1 MKKSVLYRD
10 LVFLFGGAV
19 LFFLIVYVSLVHM
32 VQVNLSRQVLTK
44 NLQAQADAVLQ
55 LTCAYQDGELNKSA
69 YEKCCND
76 IADHILFVQDSE
88 GNLLHSENAVGYD
101 ALFEAV
107 CSLYNKNTNTDI
119 SSVKVDDDTFIC
131 VAEKSAGGESSAR
144 VFACAPESA
153 RPTIIDTVSKMIIL
167 SALVAGTVMLAF
179 FLLEIRY
186 IIRLREKHDS
196 ESEEKE
202 IRNKILQSMADAVL
216 AVNENGK
223 VFLTNSHADC
233 LHITDSTGTNIT
245 DDVIKTAVAEVL
257 NGKSHSEF
265 KHELNEHIFAVITDM
280 YTDGENTGC
289 VVVMRDITESE
300 KTENMRNA
308 FVSNVSHELR
318 APLTV
323 IKGFAQNLQENAP
336 SMTEE
341 KKNRYYK
348 SMVSEV
354 DRLSRLVTDMLFLSK
369 LDSGVIR
376 IETEVLDISY
386 CVKLFADFLATIC
399 KEKDIESRINVP
411 EQALAMFDYDRF
423 RQILM
428 ILVENAVKFTPNGGS
443 IEIGI
448 TDAKD
453 IHGVVE
459 NRVCYFTN
467 PQTELENGR
476 LFIYVKDTG
485 CGVEEHKLERIF
497 ERFYTQDKSHS
508 TGSGLGLSLA
518 EEMLMSVGET
528 AVAASL
534 PEKGSVMGFTLRI
547 PTEEELSR
555 AEE

>member
-10 LVFLFGGAV
+10 LVGLFGGAV
-19 LFFLIVYVSLVHM
+19 FFFLIVYVSLVHL

-44 NLQAQADAVLQ
+44 NLEAQADAVSQ
-55 LTCAYQDGELNKSA
+55 LTCAYQSGELNESA
-69 YEKCCND
+69 YKKCCTD
-76 IADHILFVQDSE
+76 IADHILFVQDSD
-88 GNLLHSENAVGYD
+88 GKLLHSENAEGYD

-107 CSLYNKNTNTDI
+107 CSLYNNGNTDT
-119 SSVKVDDDTFIC
+119 SSVEVDDDTFVC
-131 VAEKSAGGESSAR
+131 VAKKSAGGDYSAR
-144 VFACAPESA
+144 IFVCAPESA
-153 RPTIIDTVSKMIIL
+153 SPAIIDSVSKMIVF
-167 SALVAGTVMLAF
+167 SAIAAGTVMLIC
-179 FLLEIRY
+179 LSMEMRH
-186 IIRLREKHDS
+186 IIRLREKHES

-202 IRNKILQSMADAVL
+202 IRNKILQSMSDAVF
-216 AVNENGK
+216 AINENGE
-223 VFLTNSHADC
+223 VFLTNSHADY

-245 DDVIKTAVAEVL
+245 DDVINTAVAEVL

-265 KHELNEHIFAVITDM
+265 KHELNGHIFAVITDM
-280 YTDGENTGC
+280 YSDGETMGC

-308 FVSNVSHELR
+308 FVANVSHELR

-323 IKGFAQNLQENAP
+323 IKGFAQNLEENSA
-336 SMTEE
+336 SMSEE
-341 KKNRYYK
+341 KKLSYYS

-386 CVKLFADFLATIC
+386 CVKLFADFLAAIC

-411 EQALAMFDYDRF
+411 EQSLAMFDYDRF

-428 ILVENAVKFTPNGGS
+428 ILAENAVKFTPNGGS

-453 IHGVVE
+453 ISGVVE
-459 NRVCYFTN
+459 SRVCYFTN
-467 PQTELENGR
+467 PQTDLENGR

-485 CGVEEHKLERIF
+485 CGVEESNLKNIF
-497 ERFYTQDKSHS
+497 ERFYTCDRSHS
-508 TGSGLGLSLA
+508 TGSGLGLPLA
-518 EEMLMSVGET
+518 DEMLTSVGET
-528 AVAASL
+528 VVAASL
-534 PEKGSVMGFTLRI
+534 PERGSVMGFTLRI